1 MAWNKEL
8 NMGTSRGSLIGQS
21 QIHSRG
27 LFDDIPAANRH
38 ANQCISIHDHTHNT
52 RHAYALYLA
61 MQIGKAM
68 YET

>member
-27 LFDDIPAANRH
+27 LFDDISRQPIATPIN
-38 ANQCISIHDHTHNT
+38 ISIHDHTHNT